1 MSYSYRYSTSYSF
14 NPKLMN
20 NFYLF
25 LSNEICYDK
34 FKSYLKIN
42 NQNLGNALQL
52 YIAIMNFKLGKKLNL
67 DNELLIIDAQKI
79 FLEFFD
85 NDNKANLPKNIF
97 DKIIKDWKMINRSNM
112 NEEFCEIFDEA
123 LKYCYTELKKAFGEY
138 KNTWEFKE
146 LFNKFFVT
154 TIIQCKMCNHGL
166 INKF

>member
-25 LSNEICYDK
+25 LSNEICYNK

-42 NQNLGNALQL
+42 NQNLDNALQL
-52 YIAIMNFKLGKKLNL
+52 YISIMNLKLGKKLNL
-67 DNELLIIDAQKI
+67 DNELLLRDAEEI
-79 FLEFFD
+79 NLEFF
-85 NDNKANLPKNIF
+85 NNVNKANIPKNIF
-97 DKIIKDWKMINRSNM
+97 DKVIRDWKIINKNNMDERSL
-112 NEEFCEIFDEA
+112 EIFDEA
-123 LKYCYTELKKAFGEY
+123 LKYCYTELKKVFSDY

-154 TIIQCKMCNHGL
+154 TFIQCRMCNNGL